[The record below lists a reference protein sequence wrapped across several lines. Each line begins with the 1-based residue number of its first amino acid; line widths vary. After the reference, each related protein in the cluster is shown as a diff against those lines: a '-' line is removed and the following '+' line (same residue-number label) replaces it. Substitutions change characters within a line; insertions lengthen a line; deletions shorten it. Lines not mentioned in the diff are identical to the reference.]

1 MPGKTLKLIPTESS
15 LFFTPKQIQLEPG
28 SSVILGRQGI
38 YATSE
43 EASPSNGWFLTPD
56 GVFSSVSKQHASVW
70 VDTRGRVF
78 IQDLNSSNGTYIN
91 GLGLAAGQAKQL
103 KTGEILRLGTS
114 LRVQHANMM
123 PVIATIYIE

>member
-103 KTGEILRLGTS
+103 KTGEILVHRYAYSMRT
-114 LRVQHANMM
+114 
-123 PVIATIYIE
+123 